1 MTAWPVRTLLI
12 AGLLAAGCNG
22 GATPEDAAHEA
33 HAHDDHDAH
42 AADGGAHTV
51 TLAPEAIGRGGIVT
65 GVAGPREIEVIVEA
79 PGEVRLNAERVV
91 QMRPRFAGV
100 LSALPVRL
108 GEVVSPGERFAVVHS
123 NESLAD
129 YDILV
134 PIRGTVVSRD
144 ASPGQAVGTESVL
157 GTIADLST
165 VWVDFAL
172 YPRIAGQVR
181 VGQAVRIR
189 TGAGGGLEA
198 RGRVAYVG
206 PLLEQDTR
214 VSYGRVVLENPAGAW
229 QPGLYVTAGVIVD
242 RARAQVAVPEEAIV
256 RTPDGP
262 AVFRARGG
270 TFTLTPVERGRTDGT
285 WTEITT
291 GLVAGDSLAVRNAFL
306 LKAEL
311 GRSEAGHDH

>member
-1 MTAWPVRTLLI
+1 MNAGSARVLLI
-12 AGLLAAGCNG
+12 AALLAAGCGG
-22 GATPEDAAHEA
+22 GASAPGHGDHDT
-33 HAHDDHDAH
+33 HAHDDHAH
-42 AADGGAHTV
+42 EADPHSV
-51 TLAPEAIGRGGIVT
+51 TLAPEAIARGGIAT
-65 GVAGPREIEVIVEA
+65 DAARPRDIEVIVEA

-108 GEVVSPGERFAVVHS
+108 GETVSPGQRFATVHS

-129 YDILV
+129 YDIV
-134 PIRGTVVSRD
+134 APIRGTVVSRD
-144 ASPGQAVGTESVL
+144 LSPGQAVTSESVL
-157 GTIADLST
+157 GTIADLRT

-214 VSYGRVVLENPAGAW
+214 VSYGRVVLENPDGAW

-242 RARAQVAVPEEAIV
+242 RARAEVAVPEEAIV
-256 RTPDGP
+256 RTPQGT
-262 AVFRARGG
+262 AVFRASG
-270 TFTLTPVERGRTDGT
+270 TAFTLTPIERGRSDGT
-285 WTEITT
+285 WTEVIS
-291 GLVAGDSLAVRNAFL
+291 GLAAGDSVAVRNAFL

-311 GRSEAGHDH
+311 GRGEAGHDH